1 MIGSSSSKIASS
13 RYIATTVL
21 TYEGINNKSPKD
33 EWLVSASE
41 VGEREISFVL
51 WEVGIAGSWRFRRTR
66 TEFEVEFV
74 FPVWLGRITSP

>member
-41 VGEREISFVL
+41 VGEREGNFVRPLGGRHSRELAISLYAHGV
-51 WEVGIAGSWRFRRTR
+51 
-66 TEFEVEFV
+66 
-74 FPVWLGRITSP
+74 